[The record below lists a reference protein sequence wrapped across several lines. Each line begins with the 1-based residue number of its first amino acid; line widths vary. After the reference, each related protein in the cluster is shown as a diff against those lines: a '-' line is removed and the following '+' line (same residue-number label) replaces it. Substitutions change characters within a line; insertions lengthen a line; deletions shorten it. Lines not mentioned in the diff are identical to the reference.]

1 MHNNRVK
8 MRVRL
13 RVRVSVSV
21 VNKHICKKKERKK
34 FDCKPYTHIRC
45 TVNGWSRRESGIH
58 TATHA
63 EIHSAFNEKRIYTYM
78 HHTHY
83 MYYGMWYVAKQ
94 RGRFT
99 VTSEKNG
106 IDIGKC
112 VGAIRYSTAISAH
125 TTHYTKTYRLD
136 FSHLLTCSHMLNQLF
151 FPRALVRFLSS
162 SFTRVMVRGMCVCST
177 CEPIFRSGVYFV
189 WKVCY
194 RVQSC
199 THTAHTHLWFSVRSC
214 FAK

>member
-1 MHNNRVK
+1 
-8 MRVRL
+8 
-13 RVRVSVSV
+13 
-21 VNKHICKKKERKK
+21 
-34 FDCKPYTHIRC
+34 
-45 TVNGWSRRESGIH
+45 
-58 TATHA
+58 
-63 EIHSAFNEKRIYTYM
+63 M

-151 FPRALVRFLSS
+151 FPRALARFLSS
-162 SFTRVMVRGMCVCST
+162 SFTRVMVRGMCVCAAHVNQ
-177 CEPIFRSGVYFV
+177 FFGL
-189 WKVCY
+189 VCILCGKY
-194 RVQSC
+194 VIAFNRVHTQH
-199 THTAHTHLWFSVRSC
+199 THTYDFRCVHALPNNPTWMVFNPHCSRICT
-214 FAK
+214 